1 MIHPHVNKL
10 HQSNFILILIV
21 LDTVNVHQ
29 GMCLRMEVL
38 DGNVLHH
45 SRPLVSSCGAP
56 VNSTS
61 ITVTVHPGGETA
73 SAPVIGGCF
82 IVALKPRPSSRSV
95 SDAVTLALTLENSTS
110 PFTTAYGVLFGHPA
124 LCEQERERQAAQK
137 PTSSLQ
143 NIKKITTEAASKAD
157 SSGHVQTL
165 LCPPEGFSGR
175 QITNGSGSDS
185 DTHQLPTVNVDGVV
199 PSNSSFGYP
208 SAIPRHI
215 HQTWSGYDLPCPSR
229 WAEVIHCLV
238 CLAQCQQ
245 HFRRDRRS
253 LSAQLRHCLS

>member
-1 MIHPHVNKL
+1 
-10 HQSNFILILIV
+10 
-21 LDTVNVHQ
+21 
-29 GMCLRMEVL
+29 MEVL

-61 ITVTVHPGGETA
+61 ITVTVHPGSETS

-82 IVALKPRPSSRSV
+82 IVALRPRPSSRSV
-95 SDAVTLALTLENSTS
+95 SDAVTLALTLDNSTS

-124 LCEQERERQAAQK
+124 LCEQAERERQAAQK
-137 PTSSLQ
+137 PTSSLS
-143 NIKKITTEAASKAD
+143 NIKKKPTEAASKARRAD

-165 LCPPEGFSGR
+165 LCPPQGFFGR

-185 DTHQLPTVNVDGVV
+185 DTQQLPTANVDGVV
-199 PSNSSFGYP
+199 PSNNSFGYP

-229 WAEVIHCLV
+229 WAEVIHYLEF
-238 CLAQCQQ
+238 A
-245 HFRRDRRS
+245 
-253 LSAQLRHCLS
+253 